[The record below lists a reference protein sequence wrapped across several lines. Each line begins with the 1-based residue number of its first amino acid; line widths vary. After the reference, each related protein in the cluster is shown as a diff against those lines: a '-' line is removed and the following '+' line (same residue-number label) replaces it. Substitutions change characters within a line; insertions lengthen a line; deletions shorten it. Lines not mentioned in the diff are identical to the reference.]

1 MKKSRILIPAVVL
14 VLCIGV
20 WMGLRSYNRSTEQK
34 TEEQEEKA
42 QTVLSVP
49 AEDIQSFSFMSGGN
63 TYEFVKKEDVWSYTG
78 DKNFPVDED
87 QVEELLS
94 SFEQVEAVRV
104 LQDVT
109 DLSEYGLSEP
119 SNVITLKDR
128 EGTVYTLSIGNLN
141 SSTGDYYVSAEE
153 EHTVYTIDS
162 TIPLNFQIG
171 LYDLAR
177 TEDFPSIDSSE
188 VTALKVYGKES
199 EFSAFLDEGS
209 STAWS
214 VADARNQ
221 YEGDE
226 ESLTELVDGLG
237 SLRYDSCLEYDCQN
251 MEAYGL
257 ENPSYYLMIE
267 YTEISSNSSEE
278 EEEDSAQRQVLFAVG
293 ARDEDGRYFV
303 SREGSGE
310 VHTISASSLEP
321 FLSAE
326 ADTYRSHLLSYATMD
341 EVAEVTLNYQ
351 GKAYTF
357 IQTERTEENEEGQ
370 ETTSYSCIRNGADFD
385 VDTYQ
390 SFFKIARGMKAQSYT
405 QEAPTEEESFSLI
418 FERKNGTVRTVSYHP
433 YDDNFYLAAV
443 DDSQYALVNK
453 MDVNTLEEYVI
464 TVTR

>member
-1 MKKSRILIPAVVL
+1 M
-14 VLCIGV
+14 
-20 WMGLRSYNRSTEQK
+20 
-34 TEEQEEKA
+34 
-42 QTVLSVP
+42 TV
-49 AEDIQSFSFMSGGN
+49 
-63 TYEFVKKEDVWSYTG
+63 
-78 DKNFPVDED
+78 
-87 QVEELLS
+87 
-94 SFEQVEAVRV
+94 
-104 LQDVT
+104 
-109 DLSEYGLSEP
+109 
-119 SNVITLKDR
+119 
-128 EGTVYTLSIGNLN
+128 
-141 SSTGDYYVSAEE
+141 
-153 EHTVYTIDS
+153 
-162 TIPLNFQIG
+162 
-171 LYDLAR
+171 
-177 TEDFPSIDSSE
+177 
-188 VTALKVYGKES
+188 LKVYGKES

-226 ESLTELVDGLG
+226 ESLTALVDGLG

-257 ENPSYYLMIE
+257 DDPSFYLMIE
-267 YTEISSNSSEE
+267 YTEISSNTSEE

-321 FLSAE
+321 FLTAE
-326 ADTYRSHLLSYATMD
+326 ADTYRSLLLSYATMD

>member
-94 SFEQVEAVRV
+94 SFEQVEAARV

-188 VTALKVYGKES
+188 VTVLKVYGKES

-214 VADARNQ
+214 GADARNQ
-221 YEGDE
+221 YEGD
-226 ESLTELVDGLG
+226 
-237 SLRYDSCLEYDCQN
+237 
-251 MEAYGL
+251 
-257 ENPSYYLMIE
+257 
-267 YTEISSNSSEE
+267 
-278 EEEDSAQRQVLFAVG
+278 
-293 ARDEDGRYFV
+293 
-303 SREGSGE
+303 
-310 VHTISASSLEP
+310 
-321 FLSAE
+321 
-326 ADTYRSHLLSYATMD
+326 
-341 EVAEVTLNYQ
+341 
-351 GKAYTF
+351 
-357 IQTERTEENEEGQ
+357 
-370 ETTSYSCIRNGADFD
+370 
-385 VDTYQ
+385 
-390 SFFKIARGMKAQSYT
+390 
-405 QEAPTEEESFSLI
+405 
-418 FERKNGTVRTVSYHP
+418 
-433 YDDNFYLAAV
+433 
-443 DDSQYALVNK
+443 
-453 MDVNTLEEYVI
+453 
-464 TVTR
+464 